1 MDILALVFT
10 LTMGVM
16 AVTVVNSPALAG
28 ADLRRERYARHGIL
42 RPGDAPDADAPQGFV
57 QRETRA
63 ERLALIGSAV
73 LVAAAA
79 AALVVVGLPD
89 FQALPILL
97 LCAAL
102 VGRSVVLAFLAAR
115 EAATQGTPGPRVSH
129 GRIRGVASRV
139 PAWAWALVTVAQVAF
154 LALYVPQSGALR
166 PELQGWVV
174 GVAVLSLLVTAGGWA
189 GAWWLARSP
198 QLAFDANELAWS
210 DAARAAQLTSLLGAG
225 PLLALGVMVSAFVPG
240 DGPARDAVGS
250 LPLLAW
256 AYLGLTILVAVL
268 TAARP
273 RGRNRA
279 EAEHARR

>member
-10 LTMGVM
+10 LAMGVI
-16 AVTVVNSPALAG
+16 AVAVVNSPALAG

-89 FQALPILL
+89 FQPLPFLL
-97 LCAAL
+97 LAAL

-139 PAWAWALVTVAQVAF
+139 PARAWALVTVAQVAF

-174 GVAVLSLLVTAGGWA
+174 GVAVLSLLVTAGGWV

-198 QLAFDANELAWS
+198 QLASDANELAWS

-225 PLLALGVMVSAFVPG
+225 PQLALGVMVSAFVPG
-240 DGPARDAVGS
+240 DGPARDSVGS

-268 TAARP
+268 TAAR

-279 EAEHARR
+279 KAEHARR

>member
-10 LTMGVM
+10 LAMGVI
-16 AVTVVNSPALAG
+16 AVAVVNSPALAG

-79 AALVVVGLPD
+79 AALVVVGPPD
-89 FQALPILL
+89 FQALPFLL

-139 PAWAWALVTVAQVAF
+139 PARAWALVTVAQVAF

-174 GVAVLSLLVTAGGWA
+174 GVAVLSLL
-189 GAWWLARSP
+189 
-198 QLAFDANELAWS
+198 DANELAWS

-225 PLLALGVMVSAFVPG
+225 PQLALGVMVSAFVPG
-240 DGPARDAVGS
+240 DGPARDSVGS

-268 TAARP
+268 TAAR

-279 EAEHARR
+279 KAEHARR